1 MRLVRISGESMAPT
15 LAPGDY
21 VLCGKSRLREGAV
34 YVVVHPRLG
43 RLVKRLGPDDALLSD
58 GEGAEPDRLGSIA
71 DCEVLGRA
79 WLAIRPSGVR
89 RLRVRSPR
97 PCSRPA

>member
-1 MRLVRISGESMAPT
+1 MAPT

-21 VLCGKSRLREGAV
+21 VLCGKGRLREGAV
-34 YVVVHPRLG
+34 YVMVHPRLG
-43 RLVKRLGPDDALLSD
+43 RLVKRLGAGGALLSD
-58 GEGAEPDRLGSIA
+58 GEGAEPERLGTVQE
-71 DCEVLGRA
+71 CKVLGRA
-79 WLAIRPSGVR
+79 WIAIRPSGVR